1 MKTKHLTVISIV
13 ACALIVPLMIFSVL
27 SKSSNQ
33 AKVDVPKTIVA
44 TPPASATATVLTI
57 TNARVRTTVPG
68 ARVSAAYMDIISP
81 QALTLVKAEAKA
93 AGSTEIHNM
102 AMRDGVMEMRALE
115 ELAIPAN
122 TVVKL
127 ERGGLHIMLL
137 QLNVPIN
144 LGDTVPLTLTLKGA
158 DGKPFNIA
166 IQASAEAPHNA
177 TAHKQ

>member
-33 AKVDVPKTIVA
+33 ARTDAPKAIA
-44 TPPASATATVLTI
+44 ASPTVTATAVSI

-68 ARVSAAYMDIISP
+68 ARVSAAYMDIVSP
-81 QALTLVKAEAKA
+81 QAITLVKAEAKA

-144 LGDTVPLTLTLKGA
+144 VGDTVPLTLTLKGT
-158 DGKPFNIA
+158 DGKPFNVDVQA
-166 IQASAEAPHNA
+166 IAEAPQNA
-177 TAHKQ
+177 VAHKH